1 MEPQERIALTIQL
14 PVEELGRFSQLL
26 EQVRQLMADNSAAA
40 GGSRKETAENASFD
54 SAHFQA
60 LSKDQVSREEQT
72 GTAIEEASTAR
83 AEFTVPE
90 DALPPAEL
98 LPQAESPAAAA
109 QPEEPLP
116 SDSADSQAPLE
127 NAADGFSQ
135 EADVLPIPPA
145 EGQELQAPAVPT
157 AGYAPEV
164 QLPEAPG
171 SSWSG
176 IREELTFPGPA
187 PLTAEAVS
195 QAFQRDDRRY
205 DNGFPLY

>member
-40 GGSRKETAENASFD
+40 GGSRKETAESSSFD
-54 SAHFQA
+54 SARFQA
-60 LSKDQVSREEQT
+60 LSEDPLPREEPT
-72 GTAIEEASTAR
+72 GTAIEEASAAR
-83 AEFTVPE
+83 AAFTIPE
-90 DALPPAEL
+90 DLLPPAE
-98 LPQAESPAAAA
+98 
-109 QPEEPLP
+109 PEEPLP

-135 EADVLPIPPA
+135 EAAPLPISPA
-145 EGQELQAPAVPT
+145 ESQELQAPAVPT
-157 AGYAPEV
+157 AGHAPEV

-176 IREELTFPGPA
+176 VREELTFPGPA

>member
-1 MEPQERIALTIQL
+1 MESQERIALTIQM

-54 SAHFQA
+54 SGRFQA
-60 LSKDQVSREEQT
+60 LSEDPLPREEPT
-72 GTAIEEASTAR
+72 GAAIEEASAAR
-83 AEFTVPE
+83 AEFTIPE
-90 DALPPAEL
+90 DVLPPAEL
-98 LPQAESPAAAA
+98 LPQAESPAAVA
-109 QPEEPLP
+109 QPEEALP
-116 SDSADSQAPLE
+116 SDSADSQVPSE

-135 EADVLPIPPA
+135 EADALPISPA
-145 EGQELQAPAVPT
+145 ESQELQAPAVPT
-157 AGYAPEV
+157 AGHAPEV

>member
-40 GGSRKETAENASFD
+40 GGSRKETAENVSFD

-60 LSKDQVSREEQT
+60 LSKDPVSSEEQT
-72 GTAIEEASTAR
+72 GTAIEEASAVR

-90 DALPPAEL
+90 DVLSPAEL
-98 LPQAESPAAAA
+98 LPQEESPAAAA
-109 QPEEPLP
+109 QPKETVP
-116 SDSADSQAPLE
+116 SDSADSQAPSE

-135 EADVLPIPPA
+135 EAAPLPISPA
-145 EGQELQAPAVPT
+145 ESQELQASAVPT

>member
-26 EQVRQLMADNSAAA
+26 KQVRQLMADNSAAA
-40 GGSRKETAENASFD
+40 GGSRKETAENVSFD

-60 LSKDQVSREEQT
+60 LSKDPVSSEEQT
-72 GTAIEEASTAR
+72 GTAIEEASAVR

-90 DALPPAEL
+90 DVLSPAEL
-98 LPQAESPAAAA
+98 LPQEESPAATV
-109 QPEEPLP
+109 QPEETIP
-116 SDSADSQAPLE
+116 SDSADSQAPSE

-135 EADVLPIPPA
+135 EADLLPISPA
-145 EGQELQAPAVPT
+145 ESQELQASAVPT
-157 AGYAPEV
+157 AGHTPEV
-164 QLPEAPG
+164 QLPEDPG